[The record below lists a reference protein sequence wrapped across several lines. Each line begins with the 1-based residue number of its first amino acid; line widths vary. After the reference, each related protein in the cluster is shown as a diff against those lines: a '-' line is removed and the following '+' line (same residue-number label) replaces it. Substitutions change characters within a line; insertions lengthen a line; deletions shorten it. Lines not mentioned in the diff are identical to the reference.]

1 MGKAFSRPGWN
12 GLGDRFFQ
20 SLYLI
25 GRLKPGVTPTQ
36 ASAETNLLFKQIL
49 RSYLGSQPP
58 QKHLDDIAHA
68 SIQLN
73 PGGRGVS
80 YLRYAFSLPLEILMA
95 ITAGDKI
102 DVGRLICCPANRS
115 FGRKLAAVY
124 RG

>member
-1 MGKAFSRPGWN
+1 MEKAFSRPGWN
-12 GLGDRFFQ
+12 GLGDKFFQ

-73 PGGRGVS
+73 P
-80 YLRYAFSLPLEILMA
+80 
-95 ITAGDKI
+95 
-102 DVGRLICCPANRS
+102 
-115 FGRKLAAVY
+115 
-124 RG
+124 